1 MSAEPPALHPDAD
14 HGADRGAD
22 HGADLQG
29 CPQVF
34 LRNVRVVPVGGA
46 PAPVGSVDLR
56 LRGGRVVELA
66 ATLAPDRA
74 DEEVHDGGGR
84 WVIPGLWDHHVHLAQ
99 WADTLS
105 RLDLSGTAS
114 PDAVTERISQHL
126 DTLSSQDADS
136 LVVGFGHR
144 SATWARQPTVAE
156 LDAVSGRHPVA
167 LVSGDGH
174 NGWLNSAAL
183 ALLGA
188 PATDGALVEN
198 DWYPVWAR
206 IGDLAGAP
214 EARDAAY
221 RVAVS
226 RAAAMGIV
234 GVGDMEFGDGFR
246 DWPRR
251 FAAGIHDLRVRVATY
266 PTGLDAVLAAGLR
279 SGDIL
284 GDSRGLVR
292 MGPLKII
299 SDGSLNT
306 RTAYCHEEYAG
317 GSGLAEPRGR
327 ANYTVTDLTDLA
339 RRATQSGLR
348 MAVHAIGDAAIGQAL
363 DVFEATGATGTIEHA
378 QLVRPADIA
387 RMARLRVGAS
397 VQPAHLLDDRDV
409 TALCWPDRADRCF
422 PLREMVHAG
431 VALLLGSDA
440 PVSPLDPW
448 LAMAAAVHRSADD
461 RDPWNAAQS
470 LTAAQAL
477 AGSTDGQTTVALGS
491 RADLVLLEADPL
503 GRDNEDSAEVGQR
516 LRSMPVAATYL
527 GGRRTFGGA

>member
-1 MSAEPPALHPDAD
+1 MPVESAGPSA
-14 HGADRGAD
+14 GADS
-22 HGADLQG
+22 GADLDR
-29 CPQVF
+29 CPQVL
-34 LRNVRVVPVGGA
+34 LRNVRVVPVGGV
-46 PAPVGSVDLR
+46 PAPQGSVDVR
-56 LRGGRVVELA
+56 MRAGRVVD
-66 ATLAPDRA
+66 LAPTVTPDPH
-74 DEEVHDGGGR
+74 DSEVHDGEGR
-84 WVIPGLWDHHVHLAQ
+84 WIIPGLWDHHVHLAQ

-105 RLDLSGTAS
+105 RLDLSGTTS
-114 PDAVTERISQHL
+114 PDEVTDRIRRHL
-126 DTLSSQDADS
+126 DTLPVNDADS
-136 LVVGFGHR
+136 VVVGFGHR

-188 PATDGALVEN
+188 PATEGALVEN
-198 DWYPVWAR
+198 DWYPVWTR
-206 IGDLAGAP
+206 IGSLPGSQ

-221 RVAVS
+221 RLAVS
-226 RAAAMGIV
+226 RAAALGIV
-234 GVGDMEFGDGFR
+234 GVGDMEFGDGFL

-251 FAAGIHDLRVRVATY
+251 FAAGVQDLRVRVATY

-279 SGDIL
+279 SGDVL
-284 GDSRGLVR
+284 GDSGGLVR

-327 ANYTVTDLTDLA
+327 ANYSGADLTELA
-339 RRATQSGLR
+339 RRATQAGLR
-348 MAVHAIGDAAIGQAL
+348 MAVHAIGDAAITQAL
-363 DVFEATGATGTIEHA
+363 DVFESTGAGGTIEHA
-378 QLVRPADIA
+378 QLMQPSDVV
-387 RMARLRVGAS
+387 RMARLGVGAS

-422 PLREMVHAG
+422 PLREMVEAG

-448 LAMAAAVHRSADD
+448 LAMAAAVHRSADE
-461 RDPWNAAQS
+461 RDPWNAGQS

-477 AGSTDGQTTVALGS
+477 AGSTDGCTTVTLGS
-491 RADLVLLEADPL
+491 RADLVVLEADPL
-503 GRDNEDSAEVGQR
+503 DGAAGDSAAVGQR
-516 LRSMPVAATYL
+516 LRTMPVAATYL
-527 GGRRTFGGA
+527 GGRRTFGSGHDDR

>member
-1 MSAEPPALHPDAD
+1 MPVHPAAP
-14 HGADRGAD
+14 GPDRGAD
-22 HGADLQG
+22 LEH
-29 CPQVF
+29 CPQVL
-34 LRNVRVVPVGGA
+34 LRNVRVVPVGGVAA
-46 PAPVGSVDLR
+46 PDGSVDLR
-56 LRGGRVVELA
+56 LRGGRVVG
-66 ATLAPDRA
+66 LAPTIAPEPA
-74 DEEVHDGGGR
+74 DADVHDAAGR

-114 PDAVTERISQHL
+114 PDEATDRVRRHL
-126 DTLSSQDADS
+126 DTLPSEDRDS

-144 SATWARQPTVAE
+144 SAIWGRQPTVAE
-156 LDAVSGRHPVA
+156 LDVVSGQHPVA

-174 NGWLNSAAL
+174 NGWLNSAAV

-206 IGDLAGAP
+206 IGDLAGSQ

-234 GVGDMEFGDGFR
+234 GVGDMEFGDGFL

-251 FAAGIHDLRVRVATY
+251 FDAGIRDLRVRVATY

-279 SGDIL
+279 SGDVL
-284 GDSRGLVR
+284 ADSGGLVR

-306 RTAYCHEEYAG
+306 RTAYCHQAYAG
-317 GSGLAEPRGR
+317 GSALAEPHGR
-327 ANYTVTDLTDLA
+327 ANYSATDLTDLA
-339 RRATQSGLR
+339 RRATRAGLR

-378 QLVRPADIA
+378 QLMRSADIA
-387 RMARLRVGAS
+387 RMAQLGVGAS

-409 TALCWPDRADRCF
+409 TALYWPDRADRCF
-422 PLREMVHAG
+422 PLREMVDAG

-461 RDPWNAAQS
+461 RDPWNAGQALS
-470 LTAAQAL
+470 AAQAL
-477 AGSTDGQTTVALGS
+477 ADSTDGQTTVALGS

-503 GRDNEDSAEVGQR
+503 GSDDHESAEVGRR

-527 GGRRTFGGA
+527 GGRRTFGSEGGTG